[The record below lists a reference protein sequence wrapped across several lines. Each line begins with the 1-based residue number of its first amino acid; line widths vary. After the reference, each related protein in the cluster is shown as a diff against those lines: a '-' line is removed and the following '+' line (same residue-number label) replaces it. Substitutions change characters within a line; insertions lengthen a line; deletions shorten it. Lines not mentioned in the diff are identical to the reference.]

1 MLHSNISRKS
11 GPLVDIKLTKNN
23 TAPFKKTK
31 NKITY
36 RTVHPSAWSQQILH
50 FHLCPDLWVTD
61 TSSFLFPAC
70 PPPPSSY
77 RSSRHAQCILP
88 TATLNTNPC
97 HHDNE
102 NTTQKKEA
110 WLYIFMSLKPHTQK
124 KNKTTQSEDSC
135 LYPPAQRSGFKWE
148 LSVVEVKG
156 LWEGPFCKRKPFWKI
171 KPFSLLIVAFSSALA
186 LSLSLYLVCVQHQC
200 PPPHLYPNPA
210 F

>member
-23 TAPFKKTK
+23 TAPFKKNK

-124 KNKTTQSEDSC
+124 KKTRQHKVKIPVCIRQHSDQVLNENC
-135 LYPPAQRSGFKWE
+135 LWLKSKGYGRVLFVKENLFEKSSLFLCSSLPSPLLLRFLC
-148 LSVVEVKG
+148 LSI
-156 LWEGPFCKRKPFWKI
+156 LF
-171 KPFSLLIVAFSSALA
+171 AFNTSA
-186 LSLSLYLVCVQHQC
+186 
-200 PPPHLYPNPA
+200 PPPPLP
-210 F
+210 